1 MQLHLLRFLREDFA
15 RVGQAKL
22 PQFILKRSKK
32 VKTSIYIYMDFFVLA
47 LRQVMNMQGDWRYAA
62 ALELCPLQLEPPRK
76 TPK

>member
-32 VKTSIYIYMDFFVLA
+32 VKTSIYIYGLFCFGFA
-47 LRQVMNMQGDWRYAA
+47 SGDEYAG
-62 ALELCPLQLEPPRK
+62 
-76 TPK
+76 